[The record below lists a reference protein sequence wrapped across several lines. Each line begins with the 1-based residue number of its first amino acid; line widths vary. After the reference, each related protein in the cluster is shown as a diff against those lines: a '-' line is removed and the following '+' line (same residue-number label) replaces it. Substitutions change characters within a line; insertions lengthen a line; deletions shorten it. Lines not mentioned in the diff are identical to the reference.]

1 MEERSDFGRAG
12 IGSNPIYR
20 ANIKEMMK
28 IIVYLILFVLL
39 VICLYILTI
48 SLSKLQRIRDIEKLS
63 KNNSSR
69 LLRKTGIV
77 FDKST
82 NKIVSDQDIIV

>member
-1 MEERSDFGRAG
+1 LQDFKLFLK
-12 IGSNPIYR
+12 
-20 ANIKEMMK
+20 NIEEMMK

-39 VICLYILTI
+39 VICLYNLTI
-48 SLSKLQRIRDIEKLS
+48 SLSKLQRVRDFEKLS
-63 KNNSSR
+63 KYNSSR

>member
-1 MEERSDFGRAG
+1 MV
-12 IGSNPIYR
+12 
-20 ANIKEMMK
+20 KL
-28 IIVYLILFVLL
+28 IVILILFVLL
-39 VICLYILTI
+39 LICIYKLTI
-48 SLSKLQRIRDIEKLS
+48 IISKIQRVNDIEKLS

-82 NKIVSDQDIIV
+82 NKIVADQDIIV

>member
-1 MEERSDFGRAG
+1 M
-12 IGSNPIYR
+12 
-20 ANIKEMMK
+20 
-28 IIVYLILFVLL
+28 
-39 VICLYILTI
+39 
-48 SLSKLQRIRDIEKLS
+48 SKLQRVNAIEKLS
-63 KNNSSR
+63 KTNSSK